1 MRTASIYCFGLT
13 LITAEQQHLHFLI
26 GLVTKDEYILSP
38 MTKITHILNN
48 KYAKL
53 NASTLL
59 QNTIN
64 RNVNY
69 LSNVLVSYTVRFTKI
84 GENLPCFLALSSS
97 DFKLI
102 SSKHTLLLMA

>member
-13 LITAEQQHLHFLI
+13 LITDEQKPFTFPHR
-26 GLVTKDEYILSP
+26 LVTKDEYILSP
-38 MTKITHILNN
+38 MTKITHIFNN

-59 QNTIN
+59 QNTTN
-64 RNVNY
+64 RKVNY

-102 SSKHTLLLMA
+102 SSKHTLLSMA